1 MLLGLYAWYRRAH
14 VDGQLSAAVSLRNN
28 ALNNNLNN
36 LPTTLVA
43 QINIIAKGPT
53 RPAIAFSLRLSLVCI
68 RRSIDA

>member
-28 ALNNNLNN
+28 ALNNLNN

-43 QINIIAKGPT
+43 QIIIIAKGPT